1 MTLPNKNSNSI
12 SISQINTE
20 VTSSSSN
27 SLKTLSDAAKAG
39 SDPKDGQPYG
49 IGEFSLYSHGPS
61 TQTIT
66 YTQNGPN
73 GKIQQ
78 YFSSNHSTTT
88 MAFGTVALS
97 SFVNQGSGFFR
108 IQWSGG
114 RNDSWTSVN
123 VGGTVLQRTNASSTS
138 TTTHFYN
145 AQSFYTVGTTATFT
159 YS

>member
-61 TQTIT
+61 THAVT
-66 YTQNGPN
+66 YTQNGPQ
-73 GKIQQ
+73 GKISQ
-78 YFSSNHSTTT
+78 YYSSAHSSTT
-88 MAFGTVALS
+88 MPFGTATLN
-97 SFVNQGSGFFR
+97 SFVTQGSGNFR
-108 IQWSGG
+108 IIWNGG

-123 VGGTVLQRTNASSTS
+123 IAGTVILRANASSTS
-138 TTTHFYN
+138 ADRHFFAGTLTQVY
-145 AQSFYTVGTTATFT
+145 TTATFT